1 VSARTILT
9 LGVVVAVVSC
19 APEKTPAGDSA
30 KFMGATGVLASEQ
43 SKWIVSLG
51 GIGPVRFGMTLAE
64 AANALHDSTILATD
78 ARASCTYVRPKHFPH
93 GTALMISNGVVVRVD
108 VDSADVI
115 TDTGLGVGDSEV
127 AVLVRNSGR
136 AKIQSNKYRGP
147 LAHDLVV
154 TSTNDPN
161 HLMIFETDGRS
172 IQQYRAGTRAAVELV
187 ERCG

>member
-1 VSARTILT
+1 VKARTILT
-9 LGVVVAVVSC
+9 LCLSVVASC
-19 APEKTPAGDSA
+19 APAKTPDGDSA

-51 GIGPVRFGMTLAE
+51 GIGPIRFGMTLAE
-64 AANALHDSTILATD
+64 AANALHDSTVLASD
-78 ARASCTYVRPKHFPH
+78 SRASCAYIRSKKFPR
-93 GTALMISNGVVVRVD
+93 GTSLMTSNGVIVRVD

-115 TDTGLGVGDSEV
+115 TDTGLGIGDSEV

-154 TSTNDPN
+154 SSTSDPD

-172 IQQYRAGTRAAVELV
+172 IQQYRAGTRAAVDLV